1 MILGK
6 DPRNVNSLYEWQ
18 CLWILEF
25 RISETVE
32 EKLSAID
39 SVVIWD
45 PDELDLIHKTK
56 AVDFVIKRDEFEA
69 AKFDEFQGKI
79 NHKLWSIT

>member
-1 MILGK
+1 M
-6 DPRNVNSLYEWQ
+6 
-18 CLWILEF
+18 
-25 RISETVE
+25 E

-69 AKFDEFQGKI
+69 AKFDEFQGKVI
-79 NHKLWSIT
+79 HKLWTI